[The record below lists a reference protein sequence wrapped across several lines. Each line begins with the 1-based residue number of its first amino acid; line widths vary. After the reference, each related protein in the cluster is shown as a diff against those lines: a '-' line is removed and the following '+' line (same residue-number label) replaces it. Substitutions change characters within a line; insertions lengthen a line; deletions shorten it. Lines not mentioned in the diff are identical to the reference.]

1 MQLERRSLPP
11 GKRPALVLV
20 DFSTGFTS
28 PDCPLGGNF
37 DAVVAQA
44 ARLLAAFREKD
55 FPVCY
60 TTVLYR
66 DPAEAKVFRAR
77 VPALNLLAAD
87 GPWVAIDPR
96 LAPQHGEPVFEK
108 HWASGFFGTGLDVW
122 LRAQGADAVVV
133 TGLTTSGCVRAT
145 AVDALQHDFPVMVAR
160 EAVGDRDP
168 PAHAANLHDL
178 HAKYADVI
186 GVDEVIALFAPRGA
200 AV

>member
-44 ARLLAAFREKD
+44 ARLLGAFREKG

-96 LAPQHGEPVFEK
+96 LAPQHGEPPAAE
-108 HWASGFFGTGLDVW
+108 A
-122 LRAQGADAVVV
+122 AD
-133 TGLTTSGCVRAT
+133 
-145 AVDALQHDFPVMVAR
+145 D
-160 EAVGDRDP
+160 GDDDH
-168 PAHAANLHDL
+168 AGEHAAMLQ
-178 HAKYADVI
+178 
-186 GVDEVIALFAPRGA
+186 
-200 AV
+200 